1 MPRRIAPHLPSV
13 RAFVPSQLEG
23 DRLVTV
29 LSRSKMWHSIFWLNA
44 GPWAKELTLVFKFR
58 LVRVVALKVTAS
70 LSADLQSL
78 VERDTAWAGRA
89 RKKKQS
95 SHFQH
100 EHGMNS
106 FFIPFASLPGS
117 QFAKG

>member
-23 DRLVTV
+23 DRLVTG
-29 LSRSKMWHSIFWLNA
+29 LSRSKMLHSIFWLNA
-44 GPWAKELTLVFKFR
+44 GPWAKELTLLFKFG

-78 VERDTAWAGRA
+78 RHSLKGTPLGLGERE
-89 RKKKQS
+89 KKNNRVIS
-95 SHFQH
+95 N
-100 EHGMNS
+100 MNME
-106 FFIPFASLPGS
+106 
-117 QFAKG
+117 

>member
-23 DRLVTV
+23 DRLVTG
-29 LSRSKMWHSIFWLNA
+29 LSRSKMLHSIFWLNA
-44 GPWAKELTLVFKFR
+44 GPWAKELTLLFKFG

-78 VERDTAWAGRA
+78 VERDTAWREE
-89 RKKKQS
+89 KKQS
-95 SHFQH
+95 SHF
-100 EHGMNS
+100 
-106 FFIPFASLPGS
+106 
-117 QFAKG
+117 